1 MYGEARRINNGKGNN
16 MVVNCYRDRQ
26 RIYFGC
32 YDPKES
38 VQRWTYL
45 EDAAVNRLLAPNSM
59 ERGTANY
66 CGELLWFTAYSMLTR
81 CLLDAYSMLTHC
93 LLTAY
98 SLLTHCYSSL
108 LITVTYTFTYT
119 FTHTFTYTFTTPQ
132 PRPNHGRRTP
142 SNCTNVW
149 WGCCIWKGREGR
161 SWNEKMGRR
170 WI

>member
-1 MYGEARRINNGKGNN
+1 MFQAMLLGPILRDVKVYGEARRINNGKGNN

-93 LLTAY
+93 LLDAYSLLTHCLLTAY
-98 SLLTHCYSSL
+98 SLLTHCL
-108 LITVTYTFTYT
+108 LTVT
-119 FTHTFTYTFTTPQ
+119 H
-132 PRPNHGRRTP
+132 H
-142 SNCTNVW
+142 C
-149 WGCCIWKGREGR
+149 
-161 SWNEKMGRR
+161 
-170 WI
+170 

>member
-1 MYGEARRINNGKGNN
+1 MFQAMLLGPILRDVKVYGEARRINNGKGNN

-59 ERGTANY
+59 ERGTATVANY
-66 CGELLWFTAYSMLTR
+66 CGSLLTR
-81 CLLDAYSMLTHC
+81 CLLTAYSLLTHC

-98 SLLTHCYSSL
+98 SLLTHCL
-108 LITVTYTFTYT
+108 LTAY
-119 FTHTFTYTFTTPQ
+119 
-132 PRPNHGRRTP
+132 
-142 SNCTNVW
+142 
-149 WGCCIWKGREGR
+149 
-161 SWNEKMGRR
+161 
-170 WI
+170 